1 MSLAKQPEIIHDG
14 PFDES
19 MVGFDR
25 VCINIKC
32 VLCPYCAILSSLFSF
47 ACIDRLACQAWK
59 ELFSKEGACCAKFNV
74 RRILQRASP
83 GSLLLCFCWNSFH
96 TVARWRELPKATTA
110 FARLASYL
118 HSDRL
123 SYPCCQAY
131 HGYECRLICLF
142 ACFLRVQLTNTYLVY
157 WADKTAYLDPAK
169 EPKGCINLK
178 RVRIW
183 LIEKH
188 TSPFSVCVAFI
199 LFTCVFCEDA
209 IVEYIYIYIYSMHA
223 NRINA

>member
-83 GSLLLCFCWNSFH
+83 GPFVTLLLLKLISHCSTLKGIAKGHDRYCKVSLVFALWPPFIPL
-96 TVARWRELPKATTA
+96 LPG
-110 FARLASYL
+110 
-118 HSDRL
+118 L
-123 SYPCCQAY
+123 SRIRM
-131 HGYECRLICLF
+131 RLILFVFLLLARPAYQHLPGVLGGQDCL
-142 ACFLRVQLTNTYLVY
+142 LGSN
-157 WADKTAYLDPAK
+157 
-169 EPKGCINLK
+169 KG
-178 RVRIW
+178 
-183 LIEKH
+183 
-188 TSPFSVCVAFI
+188 T
-199 LFTCVFCEDA
+199 
-209 IVEYIYIYIYSMHA
+209 
-223 NRINA
+223 